1 MARQPRD
8 YLLSTKDNLLKTN
21 SYILIKTIDPAYSGA
36 ND

>member
-8 YLLSTKDNLLKTN
+8 YLLSTKDYLLKTN